1 MRSKN
6 SSPKPANTTRGQVT
20 IMLEDEEI
28 NLEPSYRI
36 MNLVSRQYGG
46 LEPARARL
54 AAENIDAM
62 AFVIRYGSGMND
74 REARDLGERI
84 YNSGVSGEL
93 VVPLINYVVMLGNKG
108 TSLADEGREQRAR
121 PQSAEGHSDSAD
133 GGDDEPESA

>member
-1 MRSKN
+1 MRSNN
-6 SSPKPANTTRGQVT
+6 SSPKPAASGQVT

-28 NLEPSYRI
+28 ILEPSYRV
-36 MNLVSRQYGG
+36 MNLVSRQFGG
-46 LEPARARL
+46 LEPARGRL

>member
-1 MRSKN
+1 MPSKN
-6 SSPKPANTTRGQVT
+6 ASPKPANTTSRQVT

-28 NLEPSYRI
+28 ILEPSYKI

-74 REARDLGERI
+74 REARELGERI

-108 TSLADEGREQRAR
+108 ESLADDSRERGAKAQR
-121 PQSAEGHSDSAD
+121 SSHSDTID
-133 GGDDEPESA
+133 VIIDDDPEST